1 MALQHPTQSKFF
13 HFILSV
19 FFLLSSGMSLNAHA
33 KPAWKDVGG
42 STGSGSTDGSTDGSS
57 KGRKSKT
64 TEVSIVSP
72 PESIEVEEG
81 EMVTFSV
88 VAQTNDGSNLSYA
101 WFFNGSEIVG
111 ATADYLMIEQ
121 SVPADAGQYQ
131 VVVSARGVEQSANA
145 SLSVIESQM
154 PTFYPIDISLQPVS
168 ASMYVNESITFNV
181 SAMSE
186 TPMQYQWRKDGQEIE
201 GAIQSYYAI
210 NGLSALDDAQYDV
223 VITNGSDF
231 VVSSIATLTVNNLP
245 TLNLS
250 WDLPMERVDGTPL
263 NLDEISGFSLYMQE
277 EGSAEQKMS
286 VTGTNTSYNVG
297 ELARGNYLF
306 SIATVDASGIEGP
319 RSEWLSF
326 DVN

>member
-1 MALQHPTQSKFF
+1 MALQQHSQSKFF
-13 HFILSV
+13 HLILAV
-19 FFLLSSGMSLNAHA
+19 FFLVSSGIALNAHA

-42 STGSGSTDGSTDGSS
+42 STGSGSTDGSTDGST
-57 KGRKSKT
+57 KGRKNKT
-64 TEVSIVSP
+64 TEVSIVSA
-72 PESIEVEEG
+72 PESIEVEVG

-88 VAQTNDGSNLSYA
+88 VAQSNDGSNLSYA
-101 WFFNGSEIVG
+101 WFFNGLEIAG
-111 ATADYLMIEQ
+111 ATTDYLMIEQ
-121 SVPADAGQYQ
+121 SSKSNAGQYQ

-145 SLSVIESQM
+145 SLSVIESQL

-168 ASMYVNESITFNV
+168 ANMYVNESITFNV

-201 GAIQSYYAI
+201 GAIQPYYAI
-210 NGLSALDDAQYDV
+210 ASLSALDNAQYDV

-231 VVSSIATLTVNNLP
+231 VVSSVATLAVNNLP

-277 EGSAEQKMS
+277 EGASEQKMT
-286 VTGTNTSYNVG
+286 VTGTNTTYNVG

-306 SIATVDASGIEGP
+306 SIATVDASGVEGP

>member
-1 MALQHPTQSKFF
+1 MALQHHVQSKVFF
-13 HFILSV
+13 FILSV

-42 STGSGSTDGSTDGSS
+42 STGSGSTDGSTDGST
-57 KGRKSKT
+57 KGRKNKA
-64 TEVSIVSP
+64 TEVSIVSA

-81 EMVTFSV
+81 ELVTFSV

-101 WFFNGSEIVG
+101 WFFNGSEITG
-111 ATADYLMIEQ
+111 ATADYLIIEQ
-121 SVPADAGQYQ
+121 STPANAGQYQ

-186 TPMQYQWRKDGQEIE
+186 TPMQYQWRKDGQDIE

-210 NGLSALDDAQYDV
+210 DGLSALDNAQYDV

-263 NLDEISGFSLYMQE
+263 NLEEISGFSLYMQE
-277 EGSAEQKMS
+277 EGVGEQKMS
-286 VTGTNTSYNVG
+286 VTGTNTTYKVG